1 LAQLQYLM
9 PRLVGKGLI
18 LSRQGGGI
26 GTSGPGETKLE
37 IDRRRIRARIEKLKD
52 DLKHLSLHR
61 QNLRKRR
68 QENQVPTVALVGYTN
83 AGKSTLLNTLT
94 SAGQLV
100 QDKLFTTLDPLSK
113 SLKLASGEHVIISD
127 TVGFLHDLPHH
138 LIEAFQATLE
148 EVMEADLLIHVL
160 DVSHPK
166 VYERAKAVSDVLIHM
181 SADNKPMIAAL
192 NKIDQLEDKTWLSQ
206 LEDNFTNSVPISAKS
221 GKNID
226 LLLAKISEAFG
237 SRMESLTIKIPHSRM
252 DLVNLFYKQGKV
264 EKIQYQQKG
273 IKIKLS
279 LPKIISQ
286 KLSQDKDIEIIV

>member
-1 LAQLQYLM
+1 
-9 PRLVGKGLI
+9 
-18 LSRQGGGI
+18 
-26 GTSGPGETKLE
+26 
-37 IDRRRIRARIEKLKD
+37 
-52 DLKHLSLHR
+52 
-61 QNLRKRR
+61 
-68 QENQVPTVALVGYTN
+68 
-83 AGKSTLLNTLT
+83 
-94 SAGQLV
+94 
-100 QDKLFTTLDPLSK
+100 
-113 SLKLASGEHVIISD
+113 
-127 TVGFLHDLPHH
+127 
-138 LIEAFQATLE
+138 
-148 EVMEADLLIHVL
+148 
-160 DVSHPK
+160 

-226 LLLAKISEAFG
+226 SLLAKISEAFG